1 MRALFVA
8 ILVSSLLV
16 LGASAKNTAVVITD
30 MTGARVAVSDTSR
43 IVALGS
49 SLTETVYALGAG
61 KNLIAVDATS
71 NFPAAAKQLVQ
82 LPSAR
87 SATLEPILQQKPS
100 LVLAL
105 DTALPETIAGLRQF
119 GVPTVVLRHKDELE
133 NTQSR
138 IRLVAEV
145 LGLPSRGEE
154 LVRRLQKE
162 LALAKSLYSSLRTR
176 PKVMFLYS
184 GANGRITVSGR
195 ETAANAIIG
204 LAGGRNPF
212 VGYTGY
218 APLSQEATL
227 LENPDVVLMTS
238 LGWAGVGGAEGLLQL
253 PGIANTSAGRGKRF
267 LAFDGN
273 YLLGFGPRTGQA
285 VLELMYALHPSLKKQ

>member
-1 MRALFVA
+1 MRTVFLA

-16 LGASAKNTAVVITD
+16 LGATAKNAALVITD
-30 MTGARVAVSDTSR
+30 MTGALVTVSDTTR
-43 IVALGS
+43 IVTLGS

-71 NFPAAAKQLVQ
+71 NFPNAAKQLFQ

-87 SATLEPILQQKPS
+87 SATLEPILKQKPS

-145 LGLPSRGEE
+145 LGLSTRGED
-154 LVRRLQKE
+154 LVRRLQKD
-162 LALAKSLYSSLRTR
+162 LALAKSLYSTLQTR

-184 GANGRITVSGR
+184 GSNGRITVSGR
-195 ETAANAIIG
+195 DTAANAIIG

-212 VGYTGY
+212 QGYTGY

-238 LGWAGVGGAEGLLQL
+238 LSWAGVGGTEGLLQL
-253 PGIANTSAGRGKRF
+253 PGIANTNAGRGKRF
-267 LAFDGN
+267 LNFDGN

-285 VLELMYALHPSLKKQ
+285 VLELMYALHPKLKK

>member
-1 MRALFVA
+1 MRALFLA
-8 ILVSSLLV
+8 ILIASLLV
-16 LGASAKNTAVVITD
+16 LDATAKTTALVVTD
-30 MTGARVAVSDTSR
+30 MTGALVRVADTNR
-43 IVALGS
+43 VVTLGS

-71 NFPAAAKQLVQ
+71 NFPNAAKQLAQ

-87 SATLEPILQQKPS
+87 SATLEPILKQKPT

-145 LGLPSRGEE
+145 LGLQTRGED
-154 LVRRLQKE
+154 LVRRLQKD

-176 PKVMFLYS
+176 PKTMFLYS
-184 GANGRITVSGR
+184 GSNGRISVSGR
-195 ETAANAIIG
+195 DTAANAIIG

-212 VGYTGY
+212 QGYTGY
-218 APLSQEATL
+218 APLSQEAVL
-227 LENPDVVLMTS
+227 LENPDVILMTS
-238 LGWAGVGGAEGLLQL
+238 LGWMGVGGTEGLLQL
-253 PGIANTSAGRGKRF
+253 PGIANTSAGRGKRLLNF
-267 LAFDGN
+267 EGN

-285 VLELMYALHPSLKKQ
+285 VLELMYALHPQLKK